1 MLPTVKAESIKIV
14 RYAAEVSGRIEGV
27 AAMTNLVPT
36 PERRTVLTNAS
47 NTIVTATRALHAIY
61 VTRSQFEDIDHRI
74 TFGKGKGVDRGF
86 EGIVAVISESTR
98 TSLADRVEQNP
109 DYRAIFP
116 NGTDEYTSPT
126 IREDEELAADLRTS
140 LAGSNLREKDTF
152 IALIDEVIPVV
163 GPAARELSAGE
174 QQVNR
179 LFQNEI
185 NARKVVVDALWE
197 QKRLVETAL
206 GRAGKGLARFI
217 FFDFRKLSDA
227 DDSASPEPGNVPT
240 P

>member
-1 MLPTVKAESIKIV
+1 ML
-14 RYAAEVSGRIEGV
+14 
-27 AAMTNLVPT
+27 
-36 PERRTVLTNAS
+36 
-47 NTIVTATRALHAIY
+47 
-61 VTRSQFEDIDHRI
+61 
-74 TFGKGKGVDRGF
+74 
-86 EGIVAVISESTR
+86 
-98 TSLADRVEQNP
+98 
-109 DYRAIFP
+109 
-116 NGTDEYTSPT
+116 
-126 IREDEELAADLRTS
+126 
-140 LAGSNLREKDTF
+140 
-152 IALIDEVIPVV
+152 PVV

-227 DDSASPEPGNVPT
+227 DDSASPEPEKVPT